1 MEIAMAR
8 TQSANYPE
16 VKAAILRKAA
26 QLFARN
32 SYARTSIGDLTKACD
47 ASRGTLYHYFANKEA
62 ILLEMMSV
70 HIADMGSHVR
80 AAIALS
86 DHPDE
91 RLRNIIRSVTALNA
105 QSRNEQIVLMNDLG
119 NLGKAEQA
127 RIRAMENQIVD
138 LVLAAVRAVEGGR
151 RMRRRNAKVYAML
164 VLGMVNYT
172 YSWYDPAGA
181 VSPRELAETA
191 ADILLHGLKAK

>member
-1 MEIAMAR
+1 MAR

-32 SYARTSIGDLTKACD
+32 TYARTSIGELTKACS

-62 ILLEMMSV
+62 ILLEMMSA

-86 DHPDE
+86 DNPDE

-119 NLGKAEQA
+119 NLGKSEQA
-127 RIRAMENQIVD
+127 RIRAMQNQIVA

-151 RMRRRNAKVYAML
+151 RMGRRNAKVYAML

-181 VSPRELAETA
+181 VSPRDLAETA
-191 ADILLHGLKAK
+191 ADILLHGLKGK